1 MPRSEE
7 EFGCSVPDC
16 DDYFIP
22 TEQRVKWFVEQ
33 SGKTEIS
40 YFEFAARSDHDIC
53 WLQISV
59 QNPVSMEILSS
70 VEKLEHD
77 ALHRSRWDGMTSRL
91 GVVMDDLQEI
101 VLGVLEDH
109 ENTFVFQDDLMKFD
123 DINMTKFG
131 TQGHLPDS

>member
-1 MPRSEE
+1 MSRSEE

-16 DDYFIP
+16 DYYFVT
-22 TEQRVKWFVEQ
+22 TEERVKWFVEE

-53 WLQISV
+53 WLQVSV
-59 QNPVSMEILSS
+59 QNPVSMEILTSI
-70 VEKLEHD
+70 KQLEHD
-77 ALHRSRWDGMTSRL
+77 TLHRSRWNGMTSRL
-91 GVVMDDLQEI
+91 SVVMDDLQEI
-101 VLGVLEDH
+101 MLGVFKDH
-109 ENTFVFQDDLMKFD
+109 EDAFVFQDDLMEFD

>member
-53 WLQISV
+53 RLQISV
-59 QNPVSMEILSS
+59 QNPVSMEILASI
-70 VEKLEHD
+70 EKLEHD
-77 ALHRSRWDGMTSRL
+77 ALHRSRWNGVTSRL
-91 GVVMDDLQEI
+91 SVVMDDLEEI
-101 VLGVLEDH
+101 MLGVLKDH
-109 ENTFVFQDDLMKFD
+109 ENAFVFQDDLVKFD